1 MANQELEKYIQTAR
15 EQKVSDIQIKSQL
28 MKSGWD
34 EKDVTEALAPKSSV
48 MMPSPPPPV
57 PRFSMWVAFQYI
69 IMFIA
74 LYVSA
79 TALAGLLNYGV
90 DKLLPDNIYSS
101 FYSSKYLING
111 YLAALIVSF
120 PIFAVLF
127 VVLNKQAVE
136 KPMVKQFRVRK
147 QLIYFTMVMTF
158 IIMIWHLIATVYS
171 FLNGQTTTSSLGHF
185 GVTLL
190 VAGTI
195 FLDLLIQV
203 KEDRNLS

>member
-1 MANQELEKYIQTAR
+1 MANQDLEKYLQTAR
-15 EQKVSDIQIKSQL
+15 EQKLSDMEIKSQL
-28 MKSGWD
+28 VKSGWD
-34 EKDVTEALAPKSSV
+34 EKIVADALTPKAPIISV
-48 MMPSPPPPV
+48 PPPPA

-79 TALAGLLNYGV
+79 TSLGGLLNYAV
-90 DKLLPDNIYSS
+90 DKLFPDNAYNT

-111 YLAALIVSF
+111 YIAALIVAF

-127 VVLNKQAVE
+127 VVLNKQALQQ
-136 KPMVKQFRVRK
+136 PFVKQFRARK
-147 QLIYFTMVMTF
+147 QLIYFTMVVTF

-185 GVTLL
+185 GVTLI

-195 FLDLLIQV
+195 FFYLLFQV